1 MSYLAE
7 ISSLATLLHKL
18 LIFLE
23 IFKMFENSF
32 FPPLDNC
39 AICQFFHI
47 KVKAQFRASFK
58 IWEQIEMKDNQYI
71 SKQYIEIKNIIFLP
85 ILQGDT

>member
-1 MSYLAE
+1 MTF
-7 ISSLATLLHKL
+7 SLNDYF
-18 LIFLE
+18 FL
-23 IFKMFENSF
+23 FNSKSTF
-32 FPPLDNC
+32 WQNAKNEA